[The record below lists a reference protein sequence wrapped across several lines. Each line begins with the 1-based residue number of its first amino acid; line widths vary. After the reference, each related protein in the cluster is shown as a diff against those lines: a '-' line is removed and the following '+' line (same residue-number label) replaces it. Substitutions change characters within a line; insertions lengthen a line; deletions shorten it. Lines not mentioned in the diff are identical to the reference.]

1 MKESKIY
8 YVYIMTNKMNS
19 VLYVGMTSDIEQRV
33 YDHKNK
39 TYKGF
44 TAKYNANKL
53 VYYEETDDVSFALQ
67 YEKTLKKWLRKWKE
81 ELTGK
86 ENSLWEDLASDW
98 F

>member
-81 ELTGK
+81 ELIGK